1 MSVLENHPQPFE
13 ASHVRPRC
21 IRKQSSRL
29 MTTNMVDLEMRKT
42 VYSSG
47 ASPNEGEIEQAD
59 IFHMEVIDVQARQQR
74 R

>member
-1 MSVLENHPQPFE
+1 MSVLENNPQPFE
-13 ASHVRPRC
+13 ASHVRPRS
-21 IRKQSSRL
+21 IRKQSGHI
-29 MTTNMVDLEMRKT
+29 MTHNIVDLEMLKT

-59 IFHMEVIDVQARQQR
+59 IFHLEVIDVQAHQQR